1 MTDPLRRG
9 PRGETAERDETRD
22 ANVAWVE
29 RLHAVVDELTEPVRR
44 AHAGRLACR
53 AGCAGCCQDD
63 LTVFEIEAEVIR
75 RRHPELLA
83 TGTPRATGGC
93 AFLDDG
99 GLCRVY
105 DARPYVCRTQ
115 GLPLR
120 WLDEDE
126 QGETFEARDV
136 CPLNLDG
143 IALEE
148 LPTDEL
154 WTLGPIEQRLA
165 DRQGAASGPAA
176 RVALRSLFVQRA
188 TPGPAE
194 DGATRKLPVVG

>member
-1 MTDPLRRG
+1 MTDSPRRG
-9 PRGETAERDETRD
+9 D
-22 ANVAWVE
+22 ASEARVAWVE

-63 LTVFEIEAEVIR
+63 LTVFEVEADVLR

-83 TGTPRATGGC
+83 TGTPHAAGAC

-143 IALEE
+143 VPLEE
-148 LPTDEL
+148 LPADEL

-165 DRQGAASGPAA
+165 DRQAAESGTPT
-176 RVALRSLFVQRA
+176 RVTLRSLFVQRA
-188 TPGPAE
+188 APPTRE
-194 DGATRKLPVVG
+194 DASTRKLPVVG